1 MLTAHALEEQ
11 LTHSPNN
18 VSILKELSILYY
30 KKAQDNDDK
39 KIVNRALELLT
50 KAVALDSN
58 DSEAIAY
65 HSGILFMKARNS
77 FLPNVKLRFLNQAIQ
92 QIDDLINREDDNLT
106 ARRVRGFSSFKMP
119 VYMGRLDIAIQDF
132 EYLARYE
139 DDNPNSI
146 EQSILARIYLHLG
159 EAYLMRGKNQ
169 DAEKC
174 WMQVEQIAPASNE
187 TEKARAFIKKH
198 ITSPSPR

>member
-1 MLTAHALEEQ
+1 MSSARLLEDE
-11 LTHSPNN
+11 LTHSPDN
-18 VSILKELSILYY
+18 VSILKELGILYY
-30 KKAQDNDDK
+30 KKAQDNDNK

-65 HSGILFMKARNS
+65 HSGVLFMKAKNS

-132 EYLARYE
+132 EYLTRYE

-159 EAYLMRGKNQ
+159 EAYLIRGRPQ

-174 WMQVEQIAPASNE
+174 WVQVEQIAPASGE
-187 TEKARAFIKKH
+187 TEKARAFIEKH